1 MNNQQESKN
10 IKLNNSDFTFLADQK
25 SWLKIPADGSPLTFT
40 GNADDAAKEFF
51 NALIRVR
58 DGYISAL
65 KAERDALAQRVEML
79 AQNLG
84 NAIWGEQEA
93 LQRVNTLAV
102 ENAVLKSKA
111 SELVHEASE
120 VYSAYNATIREPD
133 GDFMDMQTL
142 YEMQRIE
149 TPATSAALA
158 AIQAQGVEKLIKLKM
173 EQLANMH
180 PDTHAFGATAESLRA
195 QINELQA
202 FAAELREDK

>member
-1 MNNQQESKN
+1 MNVKLTEIKN
-10 IKLNNSDFTFLADQK
+10 NGTP
-25 SWLKIPADGSPLTFT
+25 WLKIPADGSQITFT
-40 GNADDAAKEFF
+40 GNADEAAKEFF

-65 KAERDALAQRVEML
+65 KAERDALAQRVEIL

-93 LQRVNTLAV
+93 LQRVNALAV
-102 ENAVLKSKA
+102 ENAALKSKA
-111 SELVHEASE
+111 AELVHEASE

-158 AIQAQGVEKLIKLKM
+158 AIKKQAGIEAVEEAAYSLYGKGYIF
-173 EQLANMH
+173 
-180 PDTHAFGATAESLRA
+180 DTIMGYAT
-195 QINELQA
+195 
-202 FAAELREDK
+202 ELREAK

>member
-40 GNADDAAKEFF
+40 GNADEAAKEFF

-58 DGYISAL
+58 DGHISAL
-65 KAERDALAQRVEML
+65 KAERDALAD
-79 AQNLG
+79 
-84 NAIWGEQEA
+84 
-93 LQRVNTLAV
+93 RVNALAV
-102 ENAVLKSKA
+102 ENAAMRDALDSIRIYSSDTLSGPSDSVPDMAAWL
-111 SELVHEASE
+111 SEGVEHLHQVS
-120 VYSAYNATIREPD
+120 T
-133 GDFMDMQTL
+133 
-142 YEMQRIE
+142 IE
-149 TPATSAALA
+149 TPATDAALA
-158 AIQAQGVEKLIKLKM
+158 AIQAHGVERLIKLKM

-202 FAAELREDK
+202 FATELREAK